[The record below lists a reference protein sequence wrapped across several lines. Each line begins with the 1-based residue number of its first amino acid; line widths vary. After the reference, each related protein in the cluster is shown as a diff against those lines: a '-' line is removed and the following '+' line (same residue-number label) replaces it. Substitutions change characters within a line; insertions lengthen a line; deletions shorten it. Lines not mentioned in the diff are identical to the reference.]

1 MLVLPAEITHPQAG
15 ACLQMLTQA
24 ARREGEPVVA
34 VDATALQRFDSSA
47 LAVLLE
53 VRRACLRDGRELR
66 VQAMP
71 ERLRSLADLYGVL
84 ALLAPAEAAP
94 ATEEPLPATV

>member
-1 MLVLPAEITHPQAG
+1 MLVLPAEITHRQANV
-15 ACLQMLTQA
+15 CLQMLLQA
-24 ARREGEPVVA
+24 AGRESEPLVT
-34 VDATALQRFDSSA
+34 VDAKPLERFDSSA

-71 ERLRSLADLYGVL
+71 ERLHSLSDLYGVL
-84 ALLAPAEAAP
+84 GLLAPEQAAP
-94 ATEEPLPATV
+94 GAVA